1 MGKREDRGSPNL
13 FKKKIKKTP
22 HPHSIFFNSLLAE
35 LFMN

>member
-13 FKKKIKKTP
+13 FKKIKKTP